1 MDATED
7 ARSCRQARPGDTAL
21 HCERVLYIEAVNE
34 RYPIGETE
42 SIAVAVLR
50 HETRDPGYPQWSVAL
65 ATSGGEATVH
75 IPGHYPSVLATRLRL
90 ADSRFAPGAKLPAGR
105 DEFLDLTALVRGAEE
120 TLAMSST
127 PRSPVRVSI
136 EVPRDQLLPLAEVL
150 DQAQTLIEELRQGLG
165 LVPDV
170 IPDEV

>member
-1 MDATED
+1 M
-7 ARSCRQARPGDTAL
+7 S
-21 HCERVLYIEAVNE
+21 E

-75 IPGHYPSVLATRLRL
+75 VPGHYPGVLALRLRQ
-90 ADSRFAPGAKLPAGR
+90 ANDRFAPGAKLPAGR
-105 DEFLDLTALVRGAEE
+105 DEFLDLTAIVRGDEE
-120 TLAMSST
+120 TLALSST
-127 PRSPVRVSI
+127 PRSPVRVTV
-136 EVPRDQLLPLAEVL
+136 EVPRDELPALADLLTSA
-150 DQAQTLIEELRQGLG
+150 QALIEELRQGLG

>member
-1 MDATED
+1 M
-7 ARSCRQARPGDTAL
+7 S
-21 HCERVLYIEAVNE
+21 E

-75 IPGHYPSVLATRLRL
+75 VPGHYPGVLALRLRQ
-90 ADSRFAPGAKLPAGR
+90 ADARFAPDAKLPAGR
-105 DEFLDLTALVRGAEE
+105 DEFLDLTAIVRADEE
-120 TLAMSST
+120 TLALSPT
-127 PRSPVRVSI
+127 PRSPVRVTV
-136 EVPRDQLLPLAEVL
+136 EVPRDELLSLADVL
-150 DQAQTLIEELRQGLG
+150 DAAQSLVEELRQGLG
-165 LVPDV
+165 VVPDV

>member
-1 MDATED
+1 M
-7 ARSCRQARPGDTAL
+7 SGS
-21 HCERVLYIEAVNE
+21 E
-34 RYPIGETE
+34 RYPIGETD

-75 IPGHYPSVLATRLRL
+75 VPGHYPGVLALRLRQ
-90 ADSRFAPGAKLPAGR
+90 ADARFAPGAKLPAGR
-105 DEFLDLTALVRGAEE
+105 DEFLDLTAIVRGNEE
-120 TLAMSST
+120 TLALSST
-127 PRSPVRVSI
+127 PRSPVRVTV
-136 EVPRDQLLPLAEVL
+136 EVPRDELLPLAEVL
-150 DQAQTLIEELRQGLG
+150 DAAQSLVEELRQGLG

>member
-1 MDATED
+1 
-7 ARSCRQARPGDTAL
+7 
-21 HCERVLYIEAVNE
+21 VNE

-50 HETRDPGYPQWSVAL
+50 HEAREAGYPQWSVAL
-65 ATSGGEATVH
+65 TTSGGEATVH
-75 IPGHYPSVLATRLRL
+75 VPGHYPGVLAARLRQ
-90 ADSRFAPGAKLPAGR
+90 ADARFAPGAKLPAGR
-105 DEFLDLTALVRGAEE
+105 DEFLDLTALVRRNEE
-120 TLAMSST
+120 TLALSST

-136 EVPRDQLLPLAEVL
+136 EVPRGELQPLADVL
-150 DQAQTLIEELRQGLG
+150 DESQALIEELRQGLG

>member
-1 MDATED
+1 M
-7 ARSCRQARPGDTAL
+7 
-21 HCERVLYIEAVNE
+21 NE
-34 RYPIGETE
+34 RYPIGDTA

-50 HETRDPGYPQWSVAL
+50 HDAREAGYPQWSVAL
-65 ATSGGEATVH
+65 ATSSGEATVH
-75 IPGHYPSVLATRLRL
+75 IPGHYAGVLATRLRQ

-105 DEFLDLTALVRGAEE
+105 DEFLDLTALVRRDEE
-120 TLAMSST
+120 TLALSST

-136 EVPRDQLLPLAEVL
+136 EVPRDELQPLSDVL
-150 DQAQTLIEELRQGLG
+150 TEAQSLIEELRQGLG